1 MIKKTRFCLIL
12 DFSYCLQILRKYQNQ
27 RYVSLSV
34 NTYILTTWKQKVQ
47 FFQVSP
53 DTKNI
58 DEATDVLASETVN
71 ASQGVQAP

>member
-12 DFSYCLQILRKYQNQ
+12 DFSYCLQILWKYQNQ
-27 RYVSLSV
+27 RYVSPSV
-34 NTYILTTWKQKVQ
+34 NTYILSTWKQKVQ

-53 DTKNI
+53 DTKNA